1 MEPLN
6 HDDDETLP
14 NFIKTKH
21 PKKGEKN
28 KQRTRTKVEAWKK
41 KPQRGKLQGGN
52 GTTST
57 KTSTGHMKHIN

>member
-21 PKKGEKN
+21 PKKGKKK
-28 KQRTRTKVEAWKK
+28 KQRTRIKVGAGK
-41 KPQRGKLQGGN
+41 KPQRGESQGGN
-52 GTTST
+52 GTIST
-57 KTSTGHMKHIN
+57 KTFTNHMKHIN